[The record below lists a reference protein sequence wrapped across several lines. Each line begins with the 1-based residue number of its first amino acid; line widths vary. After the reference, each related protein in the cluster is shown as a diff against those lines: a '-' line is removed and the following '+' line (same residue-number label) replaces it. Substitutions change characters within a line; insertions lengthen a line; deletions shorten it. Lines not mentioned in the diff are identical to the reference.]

1 MAFLSQAYDGF
12 CSGLYV
18 RARRRIVPE
27 LTNSQYAYR
36 DRLRRVLDE
45 GSGRWLDLGCGHDFL
60 PDWMAPEDRS
70 LNLRDWSAT
79 GIDLDASAIRR
90 HRLLRHRVIGN
101 VQRLPFADGHFN
113 LVTANMVLEHVEWPH
128 ELFAELTRV
137 LAPGGFLLLHTP
149 NVRGYT
155 TALTRLV
162 PDSLLKPL
170 AAVLLG
176 RHPED
181 VYPTFYRLNAEE
193 DLRGAGA
200 TSGLEMDACVHV
212 NSSPQFLRVPPLML
226 LELLLIRALRGP
238 SLESRRACLLASFR
252 KPVPASTSTSRAT
265 DSRERFGKSDTER
278 AGSPAIEAREPD
290 TVSVGQER
298 NGSGR

>member
-1 MAFLSQAYDGF
+1 MASLSQSYDGF
-12 CSGLYV
+12 CSRLYD
-18 RARRRIVPE
+18 RARQQLVPE
-27 LTNSQYAYR
+27 LANSQYAYR
-36 DRLRRVLDE
+36 DRLRQLLAER
-45 GSGRWLDLGCGHDFL
+45 SGRWLDLGCGHDFL
-60 PDWMAPEDRS
+60 PDWMEPEARS
-70 LNLRDWSAT
+70 LDLGNWSAT
-79 GIDLDASAIRR
+79 GIDLDATSIRR

-137 LAPGGFLLLHTP
+137 LAPGGVLLLHTP

-155 TALTRLV
+155 TTLTRLV

-176 RHPED
+176 RQPED

-193 DLRGAGA
+193 DLRDAGRS
-200 TSGLEMDACVHV
+200 SGLEMDACVHV
-212 NSSPQFLRVPPLML
+212 NSSPQFMRVPPLML
-226 LELLLIRALRGP
+226 LELLLIRTLRGP

-252 KPVPASTSTSRAT
+252 KPLRAPGGTPRAT
-265 DSRERFGKSDTER
+265 DGGERFGRSGTER
-278 AGSPAIEAREPD
+278 VGSPAMETREPD

-298 NGSGR
+298 NGGRR